1 MRIGSLAL
9 VGLLLALVLTAAGCG
24 GGGGDEASPTATAT
38 PATATPAATPAVTPT
53 APASATPVAPGASFS
68 TQEIVKRLRPSVV
81 HILTEGASLDI
92 FGQVQPTEG
101 VGTGIIIDTEGH
113 IVTNNHVV
121 FLDTNQ
127 PARSITVTLS
137 DGRKLSAS
145 LVGGDEATDLA
156 VLQIEAGDLTPAVL
170 GDASRLEVGEE
181 VVAIGHALN
190 LPGGP
195 TVTRGVV
202 SAKDRLI
209 QEDPYMIPGA
219 IQTDAAINPGN
230 SGGPLVDSA
239 AEVVGIT
246 TQVIRGTAEGL
257 GFAISID
264 TAKPIIE
271 ELIAKGRVERGV
283 LGIRLI
289 NITPEIAQE
298 FDLPVESGVG
308 IGSLDSSGPAAQAG
322 LQPGDIIVRIAG
334 ADVNN
339 SGDLIRIL
347 TEHKGGETVK
357 VEYYRDDQQQE
368 VDVTLGSQGG

>member
-1 MRIGSLAL
+1 
-9 VGLLLALVLTAAGCG
+9 
-24 GGGGDEASPTATAT
+24 
-38 PATATPAATPAVTPT
+38 
-53 APASATPVAPGASFS
+53 
-68 TQEIVKRLRPSVV
+68 
-81 HILTEGASLDI
+81 
-92 FGQVQPTEG
+92 
-101 VGTGIIIDTEGH
+101 VGTGIIIDAEGH
-113 IVTNNHVV
+113 IVTNNHVIS
-121 FLDTNQ
+121 LDTNQ
-127 PARSITVTLS
+127 PARGITVTLS
-137 DGRKLSAS
+137 DGREFSAR
-145 LVGGDEATDLA
+145 LVGADEPTDLA
-156 VLQIEAGDLTPAVL
+156 VLQITAESLTPAAL
-170 GDASRLEVGEE
+170 GDASKLEVGEE

-202 SAKDRLI
+202 SATDRLI

-230 SGGPLVDSA
+230 SGGPLVNSA

-271 ELIAKGRVERGV
+271 ELIANGRVERGI

-298 FDLPVESGVG
+298 YDLPVQSGVG
-308 IGSLDSSGPAAQAG
+308 IGSLDPSGPAAVAG
-322 LQPGDIIVRIAG
+322 LRTGDIVVRIAG
-334 ADVNN
+334 EDVNN

-357 VEYYRDDQQQE
+357 VEYYRDNQRLE
-368 VDVTLGSQGG
+368 VEVTLGSQGQ